1 MCVVRLCNVVRTP
14 SLTTQDSVP
23 IARSNVSYVFTPR
36 RVLRRLFDD
45 FQLPFPKQLG
55 EHPNWTEVIN
65 EGDLPAGLDLLST
78 ALAGKLFTTA

>member
-1 MCVVRLCNVVRTP
+1 VCSKAMQRSETP

-23 IARSNVSYVFTPR
+23 IARSNVSYVFAPR

-45 FQLPFPKQLG
+45 FQLSFPKQLE

-65 EGDLPAGLDLLST
+65 EGDLLPAGLDLLST